1 MSLLEIKL
9 RELFLKIS
17 TEPFWE
23 SSQSTVFVCPSYTFA
38 FKSCSHARPTK
49 SSGQNARNGFDG
61 NCKNGCWKWTSNVH
75 RNNADRCSFATG
87 LFFLNFCVHLNVV
100 MQDLLNELS
109 FQKILTFSLAKLFN
123 FKSRTTFS
131 FTDQVISLS
140 QHCTTDIPCHTDIS
154 RYAAL
159 ISHDVSLGRY
169 QPIAA
174 TYVSEKLD
182 PVSAARKPASSYRF
196 RLITE
201 RYDRNTVLIN
211 QCMSRGAHG

>member
-1 MSLLEIKL
+1 MSLLEMKL

-87 LFFLNFCVHLNVV
+87 LFFLNFCVYLNVV

-140 QHCTTDIPCHTDIS
+140 QSCTTDIPLPVTLTSPGTEHWYPTMCPWGGISLSWRHTFP
-154 RYAAL
+154 R
-159 ISHDVSLGRY
+159 
-169 QPIAA
+169 
-174 TYVSEKLD
+174 
-182 PVSAARKPASSYRF
+182 SSIPY
-196 RLITE
+196 LPHEVIG
-201 RYDRNTVLIN
+201 
-211 QCMSRGAHG
+211 S